1 MKTRIIA
8 GVCMVPLLIFV
19 YLGGYPLMAVAL
31 AVGIIGCHELIKGF
45 EALDIHASRP
55 IAFALL
61 VLLYALDFAFPDDPA
76 AIGAWLAASVIVSLL
91 FLFKIDGHKAEDA
104 VVTLFSVAYVGFLSF
119 HIVLIDQLP
128 EHGVLI
134 WLVLITAFG
143 TDIFAYF
150 SGYFLGRHKLCP
162 ALSPKKTVEGAVG
175 GMLGSALLSVV
186 FGLIFARKILVHCL
200 IIGLIGSVFAQCGD
214 LSASA
219 LKRRMGI
226 KDYGNL
232 IPGHGGILDRF
243 DSVLFTAPFIYY
255 YIRLAVL
262 R

>member
-31 AVGIIGCHELIKGF
+31 AIGLMGIHELIKGF
-45 EALDIHASRP
+45 AAMDIHGSRP

-61 VLLYALDFAFPDDPA
+61 ILLYAFHFAFPEDQA
-76 AIGAWLAASVIVSLL
+76 AIGAWLAIAVIVNLL
-91 FLFKIDGHKAEDA
+91 TLFKMDGKKIEDA
-104 VVTLFSVAYVGFLSF
+104 LATLFSVVYVGFLSF
-119 HIVLIDQLP
+119 HIVLID
-128 EHGVLI
+128 ETEKYSVLI

-143 TDIFAYF
+143 TDICAYF
-150 SGYFLGRHKLCP
+150 SGYFLGKHKLCP
-162 ALSPKKTVEGAVG
+162 DLSPKKTVEGAVG
-175 GMLGSALLSVV
+175 GMLGSAVLSVV
-186 FGLIFARKILVHCL
+186 FGLIFARDALLHCMV
-200 IIGLIGSVFAQCGD
+200 IGLLGSVFAQCGD

-243 DSVLFTAPFIYY
+243 DSVLFTAPFVCY
-255 YIRLAVL
+255 YIRLVMM